1 MPGCFEIAYNQVLS
15 RARLG
20 TGSFMVRDNVFEL
33 RDEAYGE

>member
-20 TGSFMVRDNVFEL
+20 TGSFMVRDNILEL
-33 RDEAYGE
+33 RDGAYVE